1 MPKEWEANQMTQLQ
15 LNDMQRR
22 LEQTIQTVKRNRA
35 IPILATH
42 ALKAQDGDTGDTA
55 KHRVAETT
63 SLLRMTPERSIETF
77 HYYNQMVKALALKYK
92 IPVADVRSVV
102 GPEAENWGD
111 ATHFA
116 PPGSALAAEEF
127 ANAVSE
133 IIK

>member
-55 KHRVAETT
+55 KYRVAETT